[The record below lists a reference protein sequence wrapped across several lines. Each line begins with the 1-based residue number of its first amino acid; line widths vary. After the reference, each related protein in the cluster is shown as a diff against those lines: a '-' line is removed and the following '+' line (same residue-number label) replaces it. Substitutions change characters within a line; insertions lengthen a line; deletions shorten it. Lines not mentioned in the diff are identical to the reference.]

1 MSGDNKARRVVIN
14 IQDFGTINVNLT
26 KMYDK
31 GHLKRLSDYL
41 SFAFDKWQDSVVK
54 IENLQH

>member
-1 MSGDNKARRVVIN
+1 MNRENKARRVVIE

-26 KMYDK
+26 RMYDK

-41 SFAFDKWQDSVVK
+41 SFAFEEWEKSVVM
-54 IENLQH
+54 IENLQ